1 MRADSLE
8 KSLQSRPKPDQLIKE
23 GILEADENPLNE

>member
-8 KSLQSRPKPDQLIKE
+8 KQLQSRPKPEELIKD
-23 GILEADENPLNE
+23 GILRADEHPLKE